1 MFVYKIS
8 ELLDSLQQAKKD
20 GFEYV
25 SLSVL
30 DAEDD
35 LPESVDL
42 DYVHTRNDSETDS
55 IDSVIL
61 PDDYCFPFW

>member
-1 MFVYKIS
+1 MYVYKIS
-8 ELLDSLQQAKKD
+8 ELLNSLKQAKKD

-30 DAEDD
+30 EAEDD

-42 DYVHTRNDSETDS
+42 EYVHSKNDSETDS
-55 IDSVIL
+55 IDSIIL
-61 PDDYCFPFW
+61 PEDYYFPF